1 MADTDFEVRVIPRG
15 GIERTLAE
23 QPVRWT
29 LAVPPGTTL
38 AAVLARL
45 GVDGGL
51 VGVASV
57 DGRHVRLDKALES
70 DCEVQIFPVFGG
82 G

>member
-1 MADTDFEVRVIPRG
+1 MADTDLEVRVIPRG
-15 GIERTLAE
+15 GIERTLRD
-23 QPVRWT
+23 QPARWT
-29 LAVPPGTTL
+29 LVVPPGTTL
-38 AAVLARL
+38 TTVLTRL

-57 DGRHVRLDKALES
+57 DGKHVRLDTALES
-70 DCEVQIFPVFGG
+70 DCEIQIFPVFGG